1 MDFSARLELYSAVLG
16 ERDGKAL
23 MRLHP
28 RGCRLGH
35 NLGLGHAGIT
45 SPTLRLA
52 GASPA
57 GDGDYHDW
65 GTAMGNS
72 GVAGLCYNLPQQTF
86 LGCECVCVRF

>member
-1 MDFSARLELYSAVLG
+1 
-16 ERDGKAL
+16 
-23 MRLHP
+23 MRVGNRMAQCRCRCIP

-45 SPTLRLA
+45 SPTLRPV

-57 GDGDYHDW
+57 GDGDYNDW
-65 GTAMGNS
+65 ASAMGNS

-86 LGCECVCVRF
+86 LGCECVYA